1 LDKNLEK
8 SISLIS
14 VILTICGAVVFVI
27 QNQISSL
34 DQKTTVQIDALH
46 LEIIRTRTWI
56 NKVSQRQSG
65 KKLDVENSK
74 IIAVLK
80 ERVDRIAYIVD
91 DIKKGKH

>member
-46 LEIIRTRTWI
+46 LEISRTRTWI